1 MITTFDLVNLNAR
14 MHNQTTNDF
23 KRNFERKQKICD
35 GFSRCVAAKP
45 QKQNNKLIKT
55 LLLLFHIFTKC
66 VGETNYIFL
75 LS

>member
-1 MITTFDLVNLNAR
+1 MITTFDLVNPNAR

-23 KRNFERKQKICD
+23 KRKIFERKQKICD
-35 GFSRCVAAKP
+35 GFSRCVAA
-45 QKQNNKLIKT
+45 KQNNKLIKT